1 MSTFDKIYRS
11 VMPLKFFSEG
21 WGPPDTLIKLIE
33 NMKIVTNRDKFCS
46 VNIRTDIHIDKK
58 TEDKSTIQ
66 IEGSFIS
73 PFDSVISNALKG
85 DNRIARFQMIIPR
98 KWSTS
103 YRAVCI
109 HFSGTGD
116 QNYYRRRVFLAS
128 SLIKDGI
135 ASIILM
141 HPFYSKRKPDEQQGS
156 GLNSVSDLF
165 IMGGALIMECSALLK
180 WCEHNGYGPFA
191 LHGISMGG
199 YMSALCATVWP
210 KPISLIPCLSWTSA
224 SCVFLEGILSNT
236 VNWSVLTKQYYS
248 DSAYS
253 DVIRPQI
260 QPAVPEFCK
269 VTDETSNDT
278 LDDYLQN
285 SPRIPISINSLHSKH
300 SDTVNVAPLAT
311 FTKQSDSRLHPIK
324 RHSLKSSLSSFQVRD
339 LLSQFINTSNSASQL
354 SSSHPNTHIFT
365 VAQKFLPSTMYTGF
379 PNFLSSFNFNRVFR
393 FQSNSSRWHKQIPSF
408 PRVSSPSVSF
418 SRTNLSPDLEV
429 RQFLRDLLDYFTHL
443 GNFSPVIDSRLVL
456 SVAAEYDAYVPRGS
470 VCSLKKVYPNGEIRF
485 LPQSGHVGAYVKN
498 SIWTNDF
505 RKAISDCLNQQVQLY
520 HHEPGP
526 FGRIN
531 TTRYSRTQ

>member
-1 MSTFDKIYRS
+1 
-11 VMPLKFFSEG
+11 
-21 WGPPDTLIKLIE
+21 
-33 NMKIVTNRDKFCS
+33 
-46 VNIRTDIHIDKK
+46 
-58 TEDKSTIQ
+58 
-66 IEGSFIS
+66 
-73 PFDSVISNALKG
+73 
-85 DNRIARFQMIIPR
+85 
-98 KWSTS
+98 
-103 YRAVCI
+103 
-109 HFSGTGD
+109 
-116 QNYYRRRVFLAS
+116 
-128 SLIKDGI
+128 
-135 ASIILM
+135 
-141 HPFYSKRKPDEQQGS
+141 
-156 GLNSVSDLF
+156 
-165 IMGGALIMECSALLK
+165 
-180 WCEHNGYGPFA
+180 
-191 LHGISMGG
+191 
-199 YMSALCATVWP
+199 
-210 KPISLIPCLSWTSA
+210 
-224 SCVFLEGILSNT
+224 GILSNT

-505 RKAISDCLNQQVQLY
+505 SCDDEIQSQGRSNVHSPNSGFHSRENMKSDYTRNRKASHKGEKTFGKCFSHGKFRSHNSHAFRNAKCFLCGKTVHIQSLCETTVHFFTSNTNPYSLHLHYSGVSRDNLSLSPISKGNDSIQKRLY
-520 HHEPGP
+520 TSLGSFRDFIVDAGIIESAIS
-526 FGRIN
+526 FK
-531 TTRYSRTQ
+531 YLKS